1 VFKNYYVRHEKFQFQ
16 RVRGI
21 WELNLE
27 RRKKKTL
34 HSGKFGG
41 HLSYQRK
48 KKQGGERMC
57 EKEKRRKKWKKERKV
72 SYEGSEGWDVLL

>member
-1 VFKNYYVRHEKFQFQ
+1 M
-16 RVRGI
+16 RGI

-27 RRKKKTL
+27 RKKDL
-34 HSGKFGG
+34 AS
-41 HLSYQRK
+41 QRK
-48 KKQGGERMC
+48 IWGTPIISTRKEAGGERMC